1 MEEYLSALS
10 EIMERGTD
18 RPSRPGVDTRAL
30 FGLTM
35 EFDLRNGFPAVT
47 TKELAFSSM
56 RAENIW
62 FLTASRDVND
72 LERMGSSIWR
82 ENAEADYWRP
92 KAEFP
97 GDVGRIYGV
106 QWRRWRAPDGEEIDQ
121 VARVVRGLRDEPYS
135 RRHVINGWNPGELDR
150 MALPPCHLLYQY
162 HVDAEG
168 GLHLTMY
175 QRSADMF
182 LGVPFNI
189 ASCGLYLAMFAQAA
203 EMEPRTVTITLGDA
217 HVYHNHFEQVEEQ
230 LSREPLDRPE
240 LELSPEIDA
249 EWLIGLRGDHSLTE
263 EDLDALIRLRD
274 YEHHPRIPA
283 PMAV

>member
-1 MEEYLSALS
+1 MRAYLDALS
-10 EIMERGTD
+10 DILERGTD

-30 FGLTM
+30 FGMQL
-35 EFDLRNGFPAVT
+35 EFDLRDGYPAVT

-56 RAENIW
+56 RAENVW
-62 FLTASRDVND
+62 FLTGSRDVND

-82 ENAEADYWRP
+82 ENAEAEYWKP

-106 QWRRWRAPDGEEIDQ
+106 QWRRWRAPDGEEVDQ
-121 VARVVRGLRDEPYS
+121 VARVLRGLEEEPHG
-135 RRHVINGWNPGELDR
+135 RRHVITGWNPGELDE

-168 GLHLTMY
+168 GLHLSMY

-189 ASCGLYLAMFAQAA
+189 ASCGLYLAMFAQASGLEA
-203 EMEPRTVTITLGDA
+203 RTLTISLGDA
-217 HVYHNHFEQVEEQ
+217 HVYHDHFQQVEEQ
-230 LSREPLDRPE
+230 LSREPLDPPE
-240 LELSPEIDA
+240 LSLSPAIDA
-249 EWLIGLRGDHSLTE
+249 EWLIGLKGEDSLTE
-263 EDLDALIRLRD
+263 EELDRLIALED

>member
-1 MEEYLSALS
+1 MEEYLSALAA
-10 EIMERGTD
+10 IMERGTD

-30 FGLTM
+30 FGLSV
-35 EFDLRNGFPAVT
+35 EFDLRDGFPAVT
-47 TKELAFSSM
+47 TKELAFDSV

-72 LERMGSSIWR
+72 LERLGSSIWR
-82 ENAEADYWRP
+82 ENAEADYWKP

-121 VARVVRGLRDEPYS
+121 VAEVLRGLEEEPCS
-135 RRHVINGWNPGELDR
+135 RRHVISGWNPGELDR

-162 HVDAEG
+162 HVDADD

-203 EMEPRTVTITLGDA
+203 GLEPRTLTITLGDA

-230 LSREPLDRPE
+230 LSREPLGRPE
-240 LELSPEIDA
+240 LRLSPAIDT
-249 EWLIGLRGDHSLTE
+249 EWLIGLKGDRSLTE
-263 EDLDALIRLRD
+263 EDLEELIRLRD
-274 YEHHPRIPA
+274 YEHHPRLSA

>member
-1 MEEYLSALS
+1 MQPYLTALGR
-10 EIMERGTD
+10 IMEGGTD

-30 FGLTM
+30 FGLSM
-35 EFDLRNGFPAVT
+35 EFDLRGGFPAVT
-47 TKELAFSSM
+47 TKELAFGSV

-82 ENAEADYWRP
+82 ENAEAEYWKP
-92 KAEFP
+92 KADFP

-106 QWRRWRAPDGEEIDQ
+106 QWRRWRGPDGEEIDQ
-121 VARVVRGLRDEPYS
+121 VAQVLRGLEEEPHG
-135 RRHVINGWNPGELDR
+135 RRHVISGWNPGELDR
-150 MALPPCHLLYQY
+150 MSLPPCHLLYQY

-168 GLHLTMY
+168 GLHLSMY

-189 ASCGLYLAMFAQAA
+189 ASCGLYLSMFAQATA
-203 EMEPRTVTITLGDA
+203 LEPRTVTITLGDA

-240 LELSPEIDA
+240 LRLSPEIDT
-249 EWLIGLRGDHSLTE
+249 EWLIGLKGERSLTE
-263 EDLDALIRLRD
+263 GDLDALIQLEG
-274 YEHHPRIPA
+274 YEHHPGIPA

>member
-1 MEEYLSALS
+1 MEEYLSALGA
-10 EIMERGTD
+10 IMERGTD

-30 FGLTM
+30 FGLSM
-35 EFDLRNGFPAVT
+35 EYDFRDGFPAVT
-47 TKELAFSSM
+47 TKELAFDSV

-72 LERMGSSIWR
+72 LERLGSSIWR
-82 ENAEADYWRP
+82 ENAEADYWKP

-121 VARVVRGLRDEPYS
+121 VAEVLRGLEEEPCN
-135 RRHVINGWNPGELDR
+135 RRHVISGWNPGELDR

-162 HVDAEG
+162 HVDADG

-189 ASCGLYLAMFAQAA
+189 ASCGLYLGMFAQAA
-203 EMEPRTVTITLGDA
+203 GLEPRTVTITLGDA

-240 LELSPEIDA
+240 LRLSPVIDT
-249 EWLIGLRGDHSLTE
+249 EWLIGLKSDRSLTE
-263 EDLDALIRLRD
+263 EDLDELIRLQD
-274 YEHHPRIPA
+274 YEHHPRISA

>member
-1 MEEYLSALS
+1 MEPYLAALRR
-10 EIMERGTD
+10 IMERGTD

-35 EFDLRNGFPAVT
+35 EFDLRDGYPAVT

-82 ENAEADYWRP
+82 ENAEADYWKP

-106 QWRRWRAPDGEEIDQ
+106 QWRRWRTPDGEEIDQ
-121 VARVVRGLRDEPYS
+121 VAQVLRGLEEEPYS

-150 MALPPCHLLYQY
+150 MSLPPCHLLYQY
-162 HVDAEG
+162 HVDDG
-168 GLHLTMY
+168 DGLHLSMY

-189 ASCGLYLAMFAQAA
+189 ASCGLYLAMFAQATA
-203 EMEPRTVTITLGDA
+203 LEPRTVTITLGDA
-217 HVYHNHFEQVEEQ
+217 HVYHDHFEQVEEQ

-240 LELSPEIDA
+240 LRLSPAIDT
-249 EWLIGLRGDHSLTE
+249 EWLIGLEGERSLTE
-263 EDLDALIRLRD
+263 DDLDALISLEN
-274 YEHHPRIPA
+274 YEHHPRIAA